1 MIIKGESARMPDDR
15 TMLRLKPGD
24 AFSFELSSVDGF
36 NQVDRISKG
45 RLPRNLAP
53 FFIMIFLNIP
63 LALIFTSTASLS
75 IREPVL

>member
-1 MIIKGESARMPDDR
+1 MDSI
-15 TMLRLKPGD
+15 
-24 AFSFELSSVDGF
+24 
-36 NQVDRISKG
+36 DRISKG